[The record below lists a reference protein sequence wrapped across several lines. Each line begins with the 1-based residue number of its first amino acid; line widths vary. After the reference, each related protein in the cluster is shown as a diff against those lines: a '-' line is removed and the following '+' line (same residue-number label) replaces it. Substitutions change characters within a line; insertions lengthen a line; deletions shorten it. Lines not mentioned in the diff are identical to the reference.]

1 MSNSVRIRVAV
12 PHRATVTPRGAR
24 RPREVIYATELAA
37 DIRVVAA
44 QDIQPAV
51 RVQNAREPHGGHR
64 RLDYYGHDA
73 DLWLPL
79 CALGYIDL
87 CLTPERAM
95 ASLAGGT
102 AHLGGHPNPFLSVG
116 CRPVEAA
123 AFADAVAIEN
133 ALLRS
138 IAADDRETCLARAS
152 RLAADLLFTE
162 DGMVFRRST
171 GPFHCMR
178 SDGPVA
184 VSRHF
189 DPPESHEA
197 HVLFAPDRLAEAI
210 EFGIRRNPDWAR
222 TTRHAAS
229 GMEVLHHGFTKDRDA
244 LNVARAV
251 ASQKLAGVFG
261 LAIIGLGEDG
271 RDAGRRAVDAIARL
285 HGIGADNL
293 PKKYYDREIRPP
305 GVPVP
310 SESEIVEAVETIR
323 SFDRSFA
330 RSRVVGDDVEF
341 APATRRWAEFELP
354 RIEPGPPDLDP
365 PPAALVAQGV
375 SA

>member
-1 MSNSVRIRVAV
+1 MNTSVRIRVAV
-12 PHRATVTPRGAR
+12 PHHATVTPRGAR
-24 RPREVIYATELAA
+24 RPREMLFAAELAA
-37 DIRVVAA
+37 DIRVVAP

-51 RVQNAREPHGGHR
+51 RVENARTAQGPHR
-64 RLDYYGHDA
+64 RLDYYGYDD

-79 CALGYIDL
+79 SARGYADL

-95 ASLAGGT
+95 VSLAGGT

-178 SDGPVA
+178 VDGPVA
-184 VSRHF
+184 VARHF

-197 HVLFAPDRLAEAI
+197 HVLFAPERLAEAI

-222 TTRHAAS
+222 TARHAAS
-229 GMEVLHHGFTKDRDA
+229 GMEILHHGFAKDRDA

-251 ASQKLAGVFG
+251 ASQKLGCVFG
-261 LAIIGLGEDG
+261 LAMIGLDEDG
-271 RDAGRRAVDAIARL
+271 RDAGRHAVDAIARL
-285 HGIGADNL
+285 HGIGADDL

-305 GVPVP
+305 GVSVP

-330 RSRVVGDDVEF
+330 RSRVVGDDVEH

-354 RIEPGPPDLDP
+354 RIETGPPDLDP
-365 PPAALVAQGV
+365 VLPTLVAQG
-375 SA
+375 AAA